1 MLFSIMSCIA
11 ICKTI
16 VCNVMMNKSLS
27 NKTRKQTNKYLK
39 GALIND

>member
-1 MLFSIMSCIA
+1 MKTYSNVKLMNDLFYHVLHSYM
-11 ICKTI
+11 
-16 VCNVMMNKSLS
+16 S